1 MTRFYGGTR
10 YVMKI
15 TPVEPGH
22 RIQLTADW
30 AAELGLEHI
39 AALEKTAEGILVRPC
54 HTATWDEIL
63 ADKLPMGQE
72 ISSLDLS
79 DVSSDDLLL

>member
-1 MTRFYGGTR
+1 
-10 YVMKI
+10 MKI
-15 TPVEPGH
+15 TPVEAGH
-22 RIQLTADW
+22 KIQLPAEW
-30 AAELGLEHI
+30 AAEFGLEHI

-54 HTATWDEIL
+54 RTATWDEIL